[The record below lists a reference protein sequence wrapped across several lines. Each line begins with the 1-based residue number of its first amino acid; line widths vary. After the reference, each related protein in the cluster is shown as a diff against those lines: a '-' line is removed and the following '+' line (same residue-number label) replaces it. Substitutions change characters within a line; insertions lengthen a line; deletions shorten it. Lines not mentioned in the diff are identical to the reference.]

1 MSELLNTSSG
11 DGGESPREKL
21 LTAGVAT
28 GLGLGAIGLTFAI
41 LLPIIF
47 VVRQF
52 GLPLPTS
59 PLALTAFELIVG
71 QVFVMGGLSVV
82 YLLYTGRGLEY
93 VPIRR
98 PTLVET
104 LVIVA
109 APFGIIFVSA
119 VVAQLSMLFGVEPSE
134 HALTGMGDIDPQFYL
149 YMIPLVI
156 FIVGPFEELLYR
168 GVVQAR
174 LRESFGP
181 AAAILLASLIF
192 AAIHLPAHGFGQAG
206 LASTGA
212 SMAALVGGSI
222 VFGAIYE
229 WSKNLTVVALIHGLY
244 NSILLALLYVVT
256 VYGPEIEELAETS
269 EPALALLGL

>member
-28 GLGLGAIGLTFAI
+28 GLGFGAIGLTFAI

-52 GLPLPTS
+52 GLPLPTA

-109 APFGIIFVSA
+109 APFGIILVSA

-168 GVVQAR
+168 GVVQTR